1 MAHFVE
7 LDANNVVLRIIVVAN
22 ADTADVSGAEKEEI
36 GAAFCERLLGG
47 TWKQTSYN
55 GNIR

>member
-7 LDANNVVLRIIVVAN
+7 LDEKNVVLRGIVVSN

-36 GAAFCERLLGG
+36 GGAGASG
-47 TWKQTSYN
+47 KVI
-55 GNIR
+55 IRYKV